1 MKNKNLIDSVNALG
15 FPLFDVEKKQDA
27 DLVLANIVKSKEL
40 RFWEGFPVVL
50 ANSAEK
56 GLFSHDNI
64 NSILK
69 NPLRKSTFNSLIAM
83 SLAVYDFFNLKFSW
97 LNSLQKVLSIPK
109 QKEKKIFVKQLKK
122 QEDLYLLGQ
131 KISSQRLKTVFENY
145 FIQKRNT
152 LNELLLVKDELRL
165 EYSLSQIFSIKQK
178 ELFLKKLKREKLT
191 KTEKEYYSRVIKKK
205 VLALTDPELH
215 NLALRLL
222 SEG

>member
-69 NPLRKSTFNSLIAM
+69 SPLRKSTFNSLIAM